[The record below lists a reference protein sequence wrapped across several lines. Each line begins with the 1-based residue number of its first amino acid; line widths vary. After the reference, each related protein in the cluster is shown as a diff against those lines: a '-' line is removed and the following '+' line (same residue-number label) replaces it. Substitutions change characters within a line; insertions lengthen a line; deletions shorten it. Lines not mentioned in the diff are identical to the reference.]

1 VIHSGFLVLK
11 GRIMEA
17 NENAMRSGLSR
28 RDFLGYSSLGVL
40 GAFSPGSVLSV
51 SPSAVRM
58 NPLFETKL
66 GVKFVLGGMVHE
78 TAHEGPCRTGG
89 LEHLTREAETRS
101 FERQFS
107 RFAEELK
114 SREFPREAEILKPV
128 GFQMLVKEK
137 DVNFQ
142 FPEKHFAEIEEDIPK
157 TDLIVALRGFASDI
171 ALKLAERFGKPVAT
185 IGNDWVVD
193 VPATLRHK
201 GHESY
206 IALDWEDFNHLARML
221 WVRKAFSLTK
231 LLIVTDRLGQAP
243 FGLASAI
250 YDFDQLR
257 DLYGMRY
264 HCVSNNQFAQE
275 MDSVIGSE
283 GGQKEAGRI
292 AKDLMANAQAVHMK
306 ETHVVN
312 SAHFYLAVKTLM
324 KRHGCNAFTIEYRE
338 ICPLEIAAKYQF
350 TPCMTLSL
358 LKDQG
363 YPAVCQTDINA
374 LIPMMAL
381 SYLGRRSVYMGNP
394 VFDAKN
400 SILTIFHDVPGLKMK
415 GFDTSTSPYE
425 LRNFTVGG
433 WGVTVRYDFTLDKGH
448 LVTIAR
454 ANPGQT
460 KILMTKG
467 EILDGFGVDRIGCSL
482 GVRVKLQDTL
492 RLFRHAAD
500 YGGHFVM
507 AYGDYVNQMENLSKV
522 VGFELLVV

>member
-1 VIHSGFLVLK
+1 
-11 GRIMEA
+11 
-17 NENAMRSGLSR
+17 
-28 RDFLGYSSLGVL
+28 
-40 GAFSPGSVLSV
+40 
-51 SPSAVRM
+51 M
-58 NPLFETKL
+58 NPLFQTKL

-78 TAHEGPCRTGG
+78 TAHEGPCRTGR
-89 LEHLTREAETRS
+89 LEHLTYQAEARG
-101 FERQFS
+101 FERQFE
-107 RFAEELK
+107 RFTEELK
-114 SREFPREAEILKPV
+114 NRAFPIEAEVLKPV
-128 GFQMLVKEK
+128 GFQILVKEK
-137 DVNFQ
+137 DVDFH
-142 FPEKHFAEIEEDIPK
+142 FPQTYFAEIEQDLGQ
-157 TDLIVALRGFASDI
+157 TDLIVVLRGFASDL

-206 IALDWEDFNHLARML
+206 IALDWEDFNRLLRVL

-257 DLYGMRY
+257 SLYGMRY
-264 HCVSNNQFAQE
+264 HCVSNSQLAQE
-275 MDSVIGSE
+275 MDAVIGSE
-283 GGQKEAGRI
+283 TGRKEAGRI
-292 AKDLMANAQAVHMK
+292 AKDLMAHARAVHMT
-306 ETHVVN
+306 EAHVVDSVN
-312 SAHFYLAVKTLM
+312 FYLAVRALM
-324 KRHGCNAFTIEYRE
+324 KRHGCNAFTVECRE
-338 ICPLEIAAKYQF
+338 ICPLEIAAKYHF

-394 VFDAKN
+394 VFDATN
-400 SILTIFHDVPGLKMK
+400 NVLTIFHDVAGLKMK
-415 GFDTSTSPYE
+415 GFGAAACPYE

-433 WGVTVRYDFTLDKGH
+433 WGVTFRYDFGRDKGQV
-448 LVTIAR
+448 VTIAR

-460 KILMTKG
+460 KILMTRG
-467 EILDGFGVDRIGCSL
+467 EILDGFGVDQISCSL
-482 GVRVKLQDTL
+482 GVRVRLADTL
-492 RLFRHAAD
+492 TLFRRAAD

-507 AYGDYVNQMENLSKV
+507 AYGDYTDQMQDLSRVAGFGLDV
-522 VGFELLVV
+522 V